1 MKKGIE
7 RTFLVKEVPSD
18 LKAFEEKYVY
28 QNYLS
33 STNKE
38 ELRIR
43 LVIENGEKE
52 YKVTF
57 KRGGGMVREEL
68 GFLVAEET
76 YQDLSN
82 KIQFRP
88 IEKDRKF
95 YMLNP
100 RKQVMVDT
108 FEFAD
113 GTMKMAEVEFESEEE
128 ANDFVVPEWFGE
140 EVTGDEQYKN
150 KNLWKMLNKVA

>member
-7 RTFLVKEVPSD
+7 RTFLVKEVPAD

-33 STNKE
+33 STEKE
-38 ELRIR
+38 EFRIR

-57 KRGGGMVREEL
+57 KRGRGMVREDV
-68 GFLVAEET
+68 GFLVSEET
-76 YQDLSN
+76 YRDLNN
-82 KIQFRP
+82 KIPFAP

-95 YMLNP
+95 YMLTP
-100 RKQVMVDT
+100 SKQIMIDT
-108 FEFAD
+108 FEMPN
-113 GTMKMAEVEFESEEE
+113 GIMKMAEVEFDSEEE
-128 ANDFVVPEWFGE
+128 AAAFVIPEWFGE
-140 EVTGDEQYKN
+140 EVTGDEQFKN
-150 KNLWKMLNKVA
+150 KNLWKVVNKVA